1 MAKVTA
7 FRVGHCTHPSCMA
20 LKGSGFKSRCFPSR
34 AYLIETSLGNYL
46 WDTGYAD
53 RFKEAT
59 SKGIYALYA
68 WITPVFF
75 EPHESLLGQLAARG
89 MTANDIHTVVISH
102 FHADHIA
109 GIRDFPKARLLC
121 SSSGWS
127 AVQHLSGFHAVR
139 QAFVPALLPNDIESR
154 LAFVEAHP
162 AQALPSQLA
171 PFRRGWD
178 ITGTGEIIVVSLPG
192 HAAGHLGAFV
202 RTDEGWILLASDA
215 AWTTESYQQL
225 RGPSELSFL
234 VQHRRAEYYRTLRM
248 LHALHRSGNAAI
260 RLTHEDSV
268 DYLEGKAL

>member
-34 AYLIETSLGNYL
+34 AYLIETSRGNYL

-53 RFKEAT
+53 RFREAT
-59 SKGIYALYA
+59 SNGIYALYA

-75 EPHESLLGQLAARG
+75 DPRESLIGQLAACG
-89 MTANDIHTVVISH
+89 VGVDDIHAIVLSH

-109 GIRDFPKARLLC
+109 GIRDFPQARLLC
-121 SSSGWS
+121 SSSGWN
-127 AVQHLSGFHAVR
+127 AVRRLSGFGAVR
-139 QAFVPALLPNDIESR
+139 QAFVPALLPDDIESR
-154 LAFVEAHP
+154 LAFVEAY
-162 AQALPSQLA
+162 AERALPAQLA
-171 PFRRGWD
+171 PFIRGWD
-178 ITGTGEIIVVSLPG
+178 ITGTGEIIVVNLPG

-202 RTDEGWILLASDA
+202 RDDEEWILLASDA

-234 VQHRRAEYYRTLRM
+234 IQHSRAEYYNTLRM
-248 LHALHRSGNAAI
+248 LHALHRSGNATI
-260 RLTHEDSV
+260 RITHEDIM
-268 DYLEGKAL
+268 DYL